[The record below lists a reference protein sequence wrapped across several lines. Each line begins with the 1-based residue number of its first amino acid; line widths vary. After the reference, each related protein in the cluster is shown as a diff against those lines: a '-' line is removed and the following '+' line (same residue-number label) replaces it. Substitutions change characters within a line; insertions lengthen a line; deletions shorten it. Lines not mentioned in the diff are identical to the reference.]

1 MATCT
6 DETVFYEKLEA
17 LKASRKGKESKT
29 TLFISDDFYDNAK
42 IWLGQDEGSFE
53 SMSKKDIATVK
64 RKQWTLYQGKI
75 QVKNGR
81 NVIPKR
87 ELFKIL
93 TDVHSAIAHRGRDK
107 TDHYVREHYSGINQ
121 EVTELFVSLC
131 TLHQS
136 QRSVTS
142 YMKKPVIKPIAA
154 DSCLKHVE
162 IDLTDF
168 RNLSCSCTS
177 SHKWVLH
184 INDHYSKY
192 SWLIPLKSKTCEEV
206 VQALQNVFFMFG
218 FPHTLHSDNGKEFTG
233 KKMKDFCKTNS
244 ISQVHGAPRTP
255 TTQGLVERGNRT
267 FKENLSNILR
277 EKKAELNSWCSV
289 LGETAYKKN
298 ITIHAATKQIPYV
311 AVFGTKPWKEAKN
324 NGLSTEDNDET
335 STIVTPSSSSQ
346 KRQLEEQTEQRKKMQ
361 KTVNE
366 NQEQYNAKM
375 TQARSKNTSFKVDDI
390 VAIKIEKVDRASPLH
405 PNVLI
410 GKVLQVE
417 NNYTN

>member
-42 IWLGQDEGSFE
+42 IWLGQDEGLFE
-53 SMSKKDIATVK
+53 SMSNKDIATVK

-75 QVKNGR
+75 QDKNGR

-154 DSCLKHVE
+154 DSFLKHVE
-162 IDLTDF
+162 VDLTDF
-168 RNLSCSCTS
+168 RNL
-177 SHKWVLH
+177 
-184 INDHYSKY
+184 YF
-192 SWLIPLKSKTCEEV
+192 KS
-206 VQALQNVFFMFG
+206 
-218 FPHTLHSDNGKEFTG
+218 
-233 KKMKDFCKTNS
+233 
-244 ISQVHGAPRTP
+244 
-255 TTQGLVERGNRT
+255 
-267 FKENLSNILR
+267 
-277 EKKAELNSWCSV
+277 
-289 LGETAYKKN
+289 
-298 ITIHAATKQIPYV
+298 
-311 AVFGTKPWKEAKN
+311 
-324 NGLSTEDNDET
+324 
-335 STIVTPSSSSQ
+335 
-346 KRQLEEQTEQRKKMQ
+346 
-361 KTVNE
+361 
-366 NQEQYNAKM
+366 
-375 TQARSKNTSFKVDDI
+375 
-390 VAIKIEKVDRASPLH
+390 
-405 PNVLI
+405 
-410 GKVLQVE
+410 
-417 NNYTN
+417 